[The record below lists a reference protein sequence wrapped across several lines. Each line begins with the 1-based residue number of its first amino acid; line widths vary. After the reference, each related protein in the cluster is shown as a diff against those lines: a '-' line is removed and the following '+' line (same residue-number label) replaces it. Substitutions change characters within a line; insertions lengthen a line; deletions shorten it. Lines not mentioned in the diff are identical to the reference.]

1 MSTTGGLPKPVSQ
14 RLNITFAGTPLF
26 AVPALESLLRSR
38 HRIVAVYTQPDRP
51 AGRGRQLQVSPVKDC
66 ALRHGIPVEQPL
78 TLRDAGAREQLASY
92 QADVMV
98 VVAYGLILPPA
109 VLRTPRLGCFN
120 IHASLLPRWRG
131 AAPIQRALLAGDRQT
146 GVGIMQMEEG
156 LDTGPVLIE
165 RVIDIGLRDTAGSLH
180 DRLATLGADALL
192 EALEGLITGTL
203 QPRPQ
208 SEVGVTYARKILK
221 EEAVID
227 WSKPALE
234 IERLVRAFNPVPGA
248 ETAWRGQQLK
258 VWQAETTD
266 WGGSPSPGVAVSA
279 DGEGIVVA
287 TGSGAL
293 KLARIQ
299 LAGRKVTTAADFLNA
314 HQIVGDPLGKDVT
327 GRVSRN

>member
-1 MSTTGGLPKPVSQ
+1 MSQ
-14 RLNITFAGTPLF
+14 YLNIAFAGTPAF

-38 HRIVAVYTQPDRP
+38 HRVVAVYTQPDRP

-66 ALRHGIPVEQPL
+66 ALRHDIPVEQPS
-78 TLRDAGAREQLASY
+78 TLRDDSARERLASY

-109 VLRTPRLGCFN
+109 VLGNPRLGCLN

-146 GVGIMQMEEG
+146 GVDIMRMEEG
-156 LDTGPVLIE
+156 LDTGPVFIE

-180 DRLATLGADALL
+180 DKLAALGADALL
-192 EALEGLITGTL
+192 EALDGLNAGTL

-208 SEVGVTYARKILK
+208 SAEGATYARKIMK

-234 IERLVRAFNPVPGA
+234 IDRLVRAFNPVPGA
-248 ETAWRGQQLK
+248 ETVWHGQQLK
-258 VWQAETTD
+258 VWQAEASDLDGTTT
-266 WGGSPSPGVAVSA
+266 PGAVVSA

-293 KLARIQ
+293 RLLRVQ
-299 LAGRKVTTAADFLNA
+299 LAGRKATTAADFLNA
-314 HQIVGDPLGKDVT
+314 HRIAGDLLGKENT
-327 GRVSRN
+327 GQVSRQ

>member
-1 MSTTGGLPKPVSQ
+1 MSQ
-14 RLNITFAGTPLF
+14 NLNIAFAGTPAF

-38 HRIVAVYTQPDRP
+38 HRVVTVYTQPDRP

-66 ALRHGIPVEQPL
+66 ALRHDIPVEQPL
-78 TLRDAGAREQLASY
+78 TLRDDSARERLASC
-92 QADVMV
+92 QVDVMV

-109 VLRTPRLGCFN
+109 VLATPRLGCLN

-146 GVGIMQMEEG
+146 GVDIMRMEEG
-156 LDTGPVLIE
+156 LDTGPVFIE
-165 RVIDIGLRDTAGSLH
+165 RIIDIGLRDTAGSLH
-180 DRLATLGADALL
+180 DKLAALGADALL

-208 SEVGVTYARKILK
+208 TEAGVTYARKIMK

-234 IERLVRAFNPVPGA
+234 IDRLIRAFNPVPGA
-248 ETAWRGQQLK
+248 ETVWRGQQLK
-258 VWQAETTD
+258 VWQAEATHLD
-266 WGGSPSPGVAVSA
+266 GGNAPGAVVSA

-287 TGSGAL
+287 AGSGAVRL
-293 KLARIQ
+293 LRIQ
-299 LAGRKVTTAADFLNA
+299 LPGRKATTAGDFLNA
-314 HQIVGDPLGKDVT
+314 HRIAGDRLGRDLPDH
-327 GRVSRN
+327 GSRH

>member
-1 MSTTGGLPKPVSQ
+1 MSQ
-14 RLNITFAGTPLF
+14 RLNIAFAGTPAF

-38 HRIVAVYTQPDRP
+38 HRVVAVYSQPDRP
-51 AGRGRQLQVSPVKDC
+51 AGRGRQLQFSPVKDC

-78 TLRDAGAREQLASY
+78 TLRADSAREQLAAY
-92 QADVMV
+92 QVDVMV

-109 VLRTPRLGCFN
+109 VLATPRLGCLN

-156 LDTGPVLIE
+156 LDTGPVYIE
-165 RVIDIGLRDTAGSLH
+165 RAIEIAPRDTAGSLH

-192 EALEGLITGTL
+192 EALEGLIAGTL
-203 QPRPQ
+203 QSRPQ

-234 IERLVRAFNPVPGA
+234 IDRLVRAFNPVPGA

-266 WGGSPSPGVAVSA
+266 LEGGASPGTVVAAHGGS
-279 DGEGIVVA
+279 IIVA

-299 LAGRKVTTAADFLNA
+299 LAGRKATTAADFLNA
-314 HQIVGDPLGKDVT
+314 HHIVGDQLGKDVP
-327 GRVSRN
+327 GQVARH

>member
-1 MSTTGGLPKPVSQ
+1 MSQ
-14 RLNITFAGTPLF
+14 RLNIVFAGTPAF

-38 HRIVAVYTQPDRP
+38 HRLVAVCTQPDRP
-51 AGRGRQLQVSPVKDC
+51 AGRGRQLQLSPVKDC

-78 TLRDAGAREQLASY
+78 TLRDHSAREKLAGY
-92 QADVMV
+92 QPDVMV

-109 VLRTPRLGCFN
+109 VLGTPRLACIN

-146 GVGIMQMEEG
+146 GVAIMQMEAG
-156 LDTGPVLIE
+156 LDTGPVFNE
-165 RVIDIGLRDTAGSLH
+165 RVIDIGPSDTAGALH
-180 DRLATLGADALL
+180 DQLAALGADALL
-192 EALEGLITGTL
+192 EVLEGLIAGTL

-208 SEVGVTYARKILK
+208 SEVGVTYARKIAK

-234 IERLVRAFNPVPGA
+234 IDRLVRAFNPVPGA
-248 ETAWRGQQLK
+248 ETSWRGQQLK
-258 VWQAETTD
+258 VWQAEPALLD
-266 WGGSPSPGVAVSA
+266 GDALPGTVVSA
-279 DGEGIVVA
+279 DGDGIVVA

-299 LAGRKVTTAADFLNA
+299 LAGRKATSAADFLNA
-314 HQIVGDPLGKDVT
+314 HRVVGDHFGKDFPGQVE
-327 GRVSRN
+327 RH

>member
-1 MSTTGGLPKPVSQ
+1 
-14 RLNITFAGTPLF
+14 LNIAFAGTPAF
-26 AVPALESLLRSR
+26 AVPALESLMRSR
-38 HRIVAVYTQPDRP
+38 HRVVVVYTQPDRP

-66 ALRHGIPVEQPL
+66 ALRHGIPLEQPL
-78 TLRDAGAREQLASY
+78 TLRDDRAREQLASY
-92 QADVMV
+92 QVDVMV

-109 VLRTPRLGCFN
+109 VLTTPRLGCLN

-146 GVGIMQMEEG
+146 GVGIMRMEAG
-156 LDTGPVLIE
+156 LDTGPVFIE
-165 RVIDIGLRDTAGSLH
+165 RVIDIGLRETASSLH

-208 SEVGVTYARKILK
+208 SAVGATYARKILK

-234 IERLVRAFNPVPGA
+234 IDHLVRGFNPVPGA

-258 VWQAETTD
+258 IWQAEATELAGD
-266 WGGSPSPGVAVSA
+266 ASPGTVVAA
-279 DGEGIVVA
+279 DGGGIVVA

-293 KLARIQ
+293 KLLRIQ
-299 LAGRKVTTAADFLNA
+299 LAGRKPTPAADFLNA
-314 HQIVGDPLGKDVT
+314 HQIVGDQFGKDVP
-327 GRVSRN
+327 GQVPRN